1 MAASFLSRMTR
12 FAFIFAAAAGLSA
25 CGVNSI
31 PTAEENA
38 KAKWADVQNQ
48 YQRRADLIPNL
59 VATVKGYAKQ
69 EQDTLTKVTEAR
81 ARATS
86 VQVSAADVTDPAKM
100 AEFQQAQGQLSA
112 GLGRLLASVEA
123 YPDLKS
129 NQNFLALQ
137 SQLEGTENRIAVARR
152 GAGPVAA
159 RLVSPVPLADG
170 PGPGCVGVLSVS
182 IHVEVLRL
190 RHVPQPTDGGTG
202 SPPDAAG
209 GSSSGG
215 TWHDRS
221 SHIPAAASASPL
233 PAPTASTGPSPA
245 AAASSDQF
253 GIAHASAPA

>member
-1 MAASFLSRMTR
+1 MAASFLSRLTR
-12 FAFIFAAAAGLSA
+12 FAFVAAAAAGLSA

-81 ARATS
+81 AKATS
-86 VQVSAADVTDPAKM
+86 VQISAADVTDPAKM
-100 AEFQQAQGQLSA
+100 AQYQAAQGQLSA

-152 GAGPVAA
+152 DYNEAVQAYNTTIRTFPAVIGAKVIYGAKPMVPFQATTPGADTAPTVSFDSPAA
-159 RLVSPVPLADG
+159 
-170 PGPGCVGVLSVS
+170 
-182 IHVEVLRL
+182 
-190 RHVPQPTDGGTG
+190 
-202 SPPDAAG
+202 
-209 GSSSGG
+209 
-215 TWHDRS
+215 
-221 SHIPAAASASPL
+221 PAAA
-233 PAPTASTGPSPA
+233 PANDNA
-245 AAASSDQF
+245 AAPASQAA
-253 GIAHASAPA
+253 GQ